1 MLTPKSLTIVA
12 QVNKFS
18 GAPETGRDTDFSG
31 RMKRDSR
38 TLTFEQEP
46 SAVNQSLAFVIVIN
60 CARQT
65 LTDETALRTSS
76 LHATDRL

>member
-12 QVNKFS
+12 QANKFS

-46 SAVNQSLAFVIVIN
+46 SAVNQARAF
-60 CARQT
+60 CDCYQQARQT
-65 LTDETALRTSS
+65 LTNETALRTSS
-76 LHATDRL
+76 LHATGRL